1 MDNPLGRVINGY
13 KITKLIGEGKFSHV
27 YHGIDVNNNS
37 VAIKK
42 LKIFDGMK
50 EAERQKCMREVQL
63 MKKLD
68 HPNIIKFID
77 SVILNNE
84 LYIICEWAEKGD
96 LKR

>member
-1 MDNPLGRVINGY
+1 MHARGPTNESNLTV
-13 KITKLIGEGKFSHV
+13 
-27 YHGIDVNNNS
+27 
-37 VAIKK
+37 KK
-42 LKIFDGMK
+42 
-50 EAERQKCMREVQL
+50 
-63 MKKLD
+63 KKLD

>member
-1 MDNPLGRVINGY
+1 MYERSPTYEGKVLVIN
-13 KITKLIGEGKFSHV
+13 
-27 YHGIDVNNNS
+27 
-37 VAIKK
+37 
-42 LKIFDGMK
+42 
-50 EAERQKCMREVQL
+50 
-63 MKKLD
+63 KKLD